1 MATKYIKGISS
12 SPEANLSDI
21 MKRGSYWA
29 CSDAV
34 TYASTSDTLFAHPA
48 YTTILA
54 VVAEVTTAFT
64 TVTSIEIGDG
74 TTTNLFASFG
84 GCLRDTGKYPVWCF
98 ERLTD
103 ADTIVATVNGAAS
116 AGSVKFWVC
125 YQPNNNEQRIFT
137 R

>member
-1 MATKYIKGISS
+1 MATRYLKGISA

-21 MKRGSYWA
+21 LKRASFWA

-54 VVAEVTTAFT
+54 VVAEVETAFT
-64 TVTSIEIGDG
+64 TVASIQIGDG
-74 TTTNLFASFG
+74 TTAALFAEFG
-84 GCLRDTGKYPVWCF
+84 GCLRDAGTYPVWCMK
-98 ERLTD
+98 ELSA
-103 ADTIVATVNGAAS
+103 ADTIVATVNGAAT

-125 YQPNNNEQRIFT
+125 YQPNNNEQRIYT